1 MSDDT
6 TETRPY
12 GGSTRAAWLATAAGI
27 PIHVL
32 VWAIMWGPGVQLFG
46 SLTDAQSTPTV
57 EDPTLGSIATVNI
70 LVVLVGIAA
79 ITHTI
84 GRIVFARTRD
94 MPIGKA
100 AVVFAVM
107 GAVLAVAPVVF
118 IAVGQEDAWAAT
130 VAALVLVLVPAVVSA
145 GATRALLPALDR
157 YAALRSAVI
166 VLMVIAVIAVVVF
179 TFYVF
184 LG

>member
-6 TETRPY
+6 HDTKPY
-12 GGSTRAAWLATAAGI
+12 GGSTRAAWLATATGI
-27 PIHVL
+27 PIYVL

-46 SLTDAQSTPTV
+46 SLADAEGTPTV
-57 EDPTLGSIATVNI
+57 EDPTLSAIATVNI

-79 ITHTI
+79 IAHTI
-84 GRIVFARTRD
+84 GRIVFTRTRD
-94 MPIGKA
+94 TPVGKA

-107 GAVLAVAPVVF
+107 GAVLAVVPVVF

-130 VAALVLVLVPAVVSA
+130 VAALVLVLVPSTVSS
-145 GATRALLPALDR
+145 GATRALLPFVDR
-157 YAALRSAVI
+157 YSALRSAVI